1 MARLASVEGFS
12 DMECPAILLGYMY
25 NDLARCAVALNNAS
39 RFMPAESAAPTASAM
54 SSTDITFRDRLL
66 AINTPALADA
76 NKEGLRV
83 MDHRLRPLNKNPIQF
98 AGIARTVRCYND
110 FLTVRAVATDL
121 FTLLPSHVA

>member
-1 MARLASVEGFS
+1 
-12 DMECPAILLGYMY
+12 
-25 NDLARCAVALNNAS
+25 
-39 RFMPAESAAPTASAM
+39 MPAESTAPMASAAGPQ
-54 SSTDITFRDRLL
+54 SSLSSADIAFRDRLL

-110 FLTVRAVATDL
+110 FLTVRACYAACDRYW
-121 FTLLPSHVA
+121 FRDETLRCCAPAWERRSLLLSPTRSRVKSS